1 MHTDRWSLGIAMG
14 NCASSHKTFRRAEPE
29 VSPVLAKIRAA
40 QQKYFDDNIEGR
52 EDATDS
58 DSTSDTDDEE
68 TERQRTLSGESEHT
82 ENIIQKASD
91 STDGRIRF
99 ERRGRF
105 FSMLERVDR
114 KARDIDPRDYDFP
127 FRNIVLEGGG
137 NKGIA
142 YCGAVRVSDVCLS
155 WVGTLPVRL
164 SG

>member
-1 MHTDRWSLGIAMG
+1 MWLDTRAPRVWLDITGTAMG
-14 NCASSHKTFRRAEPE
+14 NCASSHKTFGRADPE

-52 EDATDS
+52 EDDADS
-58 DSTSDTDDEE
+58 DSDTDDEE
-68 TERQRTLSGESEHT
+68 SERQRTLSGDSEHA
-82 ENIIQKASD
+82 ENLIDRASD
-91 STDGRIRF
+91 SADGKIRF

-105 FSMLERVDR
+105 FSVLDRVDR

-142 YCGAVRVSDVCLS
+142 YCGAIRVSAPPRS
-155 WVGTLPVRL
+155 
-164 SG
+164 